1 MTDERIRQI
10 QQDIERY
17 QQAIEDAEG
26 ALEAAERELD
36 EELEARY
43 ADMQEGTL

>member
-1 MTDERIRQI
+1 MTSEKIKQI

-17 QQAIEDAEG
+17 RQAIEDAED

-43 ADMQEGTL
+43 ANAQEGSI